1 MLLRTAFEQFFKKRE
16 TPCEYRI
23 RDITVLSLPNE
34 KKSVEDLFDALACI
48 PSGQKALNDM
58 AKYRTTFCLDSFG
71 GNTNA
76 YLEPESNRIVL
87 SRSSDFDTR
96 CFLLVHEARHLSQY
110 AAGRREADAKHL
122 DFASRLMI
130 LRATEAD
137 AQTQAFLACSEWEAQ
152 GNGAPMQRFK
162 KHYPCIVSG
171 YEAEKGLSGAFKGW
185 YDDELVG
192 AVYEQN
198 HCTIPRL
205 SNLTA
210 EPSKEPFVSLKPSD
224 ISKFCE
230 GSRIKDFENFLNSRK
245 ARRVYLL
252 TKTIAEIYDSVSVS
266 KGARHDPSVPTLP
279 LNDLQSN
286 PYARMGADLQILKTE
301 NSFSPQ
307 QTKNTVKKN
316 ILKAVAFTVDA
327 VEKINHAQ
335 AKGKRDEKAETELR
349 QGKERVLAATEQKGV
364 KAFFSAY
371 FSRSCR

>member
-16 TPCEYRI
+16 PPCEYRI

-137 AQTQAFLACSEWEAQ
+137 AQTQAFLACSE
-152 GNGAPMQRFK
+152 
-162 KHYPCIVSG
+162 
-171 YEAEKGLSGAFKGW
+171 
-185 YDDELVG
+185 
-192 AVYEQN
+192 
-198 HCTIPRL
+198 
-205 SNLTA
+205 
-210 EPSKEPFVSLKPSD
+210 
-224 ISKFCE
+224 
-230 GSRIKDFENFLNSRK
+230 
-245 ARRVYLL
+245 
-252 TKTIAEIYDSVSVS
+252 
-266 KGARHDPSVPTLP
+266 
-279 LNDLQSN
+279 
-286 PYARMGADLQILKTE
+286 
-301 NSFSPQ
+301 
-307 QTKNTVKKN
+307 
-316 ILKAVAFTVDA
+316 
-327 VEKINHAQ
+327 
-335 AKGKRDEKAETELR
+335 
-349 QGKERVLAATEQKGV
+349 
-364 KAFFSAY
+364 
-371 FSRSCR
+371 